1 MLRKYAWNVSEEEY
15 RDNNIL
21 SYSLLAKYEREG
33 FECIPTLFEKVQTNS
48 LSLGSALDIFYTD
61 TNNFDKRV
69 KLVYTDLDLSSK
81 TVQIIFELFKEFN
94 YEYLFEMKRLFKD
107 KSDYICEK
115 YLQDFYPN
123 LKNETKIKKFIDDI
137 NLIELFDNLGKEMFD
152 DGVILLNNKSWNILY
167 SMINCV
173 EQHPKINN
181 ILCGEDTDEVK
192 RYFQLKFK
200 TTINNREYRCMFDEI
215 VVNNKIKTIYL
226 FDLKTTYDKAYN
238 FKQNFLKWRYDIQDR
253 LYYTVLT
260 QVLKGTEYESYTIKD
275 MTNIV
280 VSTTDLNPESNPL
293 MFMFPN
299 CNKRGDMEIDGKV
312 LRDPLTIGEELYTI
326 LENNMQLPPSINRM
340 NDNIIN

>member
-48 LSLGSALDIFYTD
+48 LSLGSALDAYYTD
-61 TNNFDKRV
+61 KMNFDSRV
-69 KLVYTDLDLSSK
+69 KLVCTDLDLSNKS
-81 TVQIIFELFKEFN
+81 TQIVMEIWKDFHKEYPILEAVLDN
-94 YEYLFEMKRLFKD
+94 NP
-107 KSDYICEK
+107 DYICDI
-115 YLQDFYPN
+115 YLKDFYNN
-123 LKNETKIKKFIDDI
+123 LKPKSRIAKIYDDKNLLDLYTVLDESMFID
-137 NLIELFDNLGKEMFD
+137 
-152 DGVILLNNKSWNILY
+152 GVVLLNNKSWDTLN
-167 SMINCV
+167 SMIYCV

-181 ILCGEDTDEVK
+181 ILCGKDTDEVK

-215 VVNNKIKTIYL
+215 VVNHKTKTIYL
-226 FDLKTTYDKAYN
+226 FDLKTTFDKAYN
-238 FKQNFLKWRYDIQDR
+238 FKQNFLKWRYELQDR
-253 LYYTVLT
+253 LYYTILT